1 MAGELQYLD
10 YEGLSSFKGMLND
23 VDIVTTA
30 GDGAAY
36 TATIPGVTE
45 LKVGFSFTM
54 VPHVVSTTNTVTLNV
69 NGLGAKAI
77 RRRVS
82 NSTVTTVLGSSDN
95 WIAANK
101 PIRVTYEGRWWIAD
115 LDIPNATDIYGI
127 VAVENGGTGGTSP
140 ATARENIGAVNMNPQ
155 TVSLLKADWSDKKQT
170 VMVAGVTADNTVL
183 VGPAPESLSTYNVCS
198 VRCIA
203 QAARTLTFEC
213 DMVPKYELTVNVV
226 ILT

>member
-1 MAGELQYLD
+1 MAGEMQYLD

-23 VDIVTTA
+23 VDIITTA

-36 TATIPGVTE
+36 TATIPGITE
-45 LKVGFSFTM
+45 LRVGFSFTM
-54 VPHVVSTTNTVTLNV
+54 IPHVVSTTNAATLNV

-82 NSTVTTVLGSSDN
+82 NSTVTTVLGTSDN

-115 LDIPNATDIYGI
+115 LDIPNATDIYGT
-127 VAVENGGTGGTSP
+127 VAIASGGTGGQSP
-140 ATARENIGAVNMNPQ
+140 ETARANLGAVNMKAQ
-155 TVSLLKADWSDKKQT
+155 TVSLSTAGWSNKQQA
-170 VMVAGVTADNTVL
+170 VNISGVTANNVVIASPD
-183 VGPAPESLSTYNVCS
+183 PASLIAYNNAQ
-198 VRCIA
+198 VRCVA
-203 QAARTLTFEC
+203 QAAGTLTFEC
-213 DMVPKYELTVNVV
+213 ASLPSAALTVNVV